1 MRAAVSLLR
10 HRLGFNRMQAATLR
24 FAFKNKQ
31 KEAIQLI
38 DQIEYNT
45 PKCRFIQYT
54 RSGDSSKHIGM
65 VSENGIKFIDLT
77 DVSCVA
83 SDMIQFIQQK
93 YCMDNLL
100 DNTKY
105 MEVHD
110 IKADLKL
117 LPPIQVPGKII
128 GVAHN
133 YRDNCEEE
141 NHSIP
146 KVPEF
151 FVKFNSCITGALDF
165 ICAHRIAKVNS
176 IQFHFCC
183 LSILSLWYQLI
194 AAH

>member
-1 MRAAVSLLR
+1 MRAAVSLLK
-10 HRLGFNRMQAATLR
+10 HGLGFTLMQAATLR
-24 FAFKNKQ
+24 FSFKNKQ
-31 KEAIQLI
+31 KEAIQFM
-38 DQIEYNT
+38 DQLEFNT
-45 PKCRFIQYT
+45 PKCRFIQFT
-54 RSGDSSKHIGM
+54 RAGDSSKHIGM
-65 VSENGIKFIDLT
+65 VSENGVKFIDLT

-110 IKADLKL
+110 IKADLRL

-141 NHSIP
+141 NQSIP
-146 KVPEF
+146 RVPEF
-151 FVKFNSCITGALDF
+151 FVKFNSCITGALDY

-176 IQFHFCC
+176 S
-183 LSILSLWYQLI
+183 SISAVYNATSS